1 MIVMVKRIW
10 QSLCKQ
16 KSGLVGLVI
25 ILLLIVI
32 AVLAPVLSP
41 ADPNLIVLT
50 DRLLPPGSV
59 SGSGYHLFGT
69 DSLGRDV
76 LSRMITGARVSL
88 LIGFCAALLSVCI
101 GTLLGLI
108 SGYYGGWFD
117 VVLMRL
123 ADIQLAFPFTLLALT
138 FIATLGGGLVQLILI
153 MGIFRWVNFARI
165 TRAEALSLRER
176 EFVQAAK
183 AIGFRSLP
191 VMLRHILP
199 NVIAP
204 VIVSASFVIAS
215 NILSE
220 TTLSFLGLGV
230 EASIPTWGSLL
241 AEGRDLLTEAWWIAT
256 LPGIAVMITVLGVN
270 LFGDWLRDFLD
281 PKMQ

>member
-1 MIVMVKRIW
+1 MRAKRVW
-10 QSLCKQ
+10 HSLCRQ
-16 KSGLVGLVI
+16 KSGLIGLII
-25 ILLLIVI
+25 ILLLIAI
-32 AVLAPVLSP
+32 ALLAPILAP
-41 ADPNLIVLT
+41 AEPNLIVLT

-59 SGSGYHLFGT
+59 SSSGYHLCGT

-76 LSRMITGARVSL
+76 LSRMIYGARVSL
-88 LIGFCAALLSVCI
+88 LIGFCAALLSMCI

-108 SGYYGGWFD
+108 SGYFGGCFD

-153 MGIFRWVNFARI
+153 MGVFRWVNFARI
-165 TRAEALSLRER
+165 TRAEVLSLRER
-176 EFVQAAK
+176 EFVQSAR
-183 AIGFRSLP
+183 AIGFHSFSI
-191 VMLRHILP
+191 MLRHILP

-204 VIVSASFVIAS
+204 IIVSASFVIAS

-256 LPGIAVMITVLGVN
+256 LPGITVMITVLGVN

>member
-1 MIVMVKRIW
+1 MMKRIW
-10 QSLCKQ
+10 HSLCKQ
-16 KSGLVGLVI
+16 KSGLIGVLI
-25 ILLLIVI
+25 ILLLVVVAI
-32 AVLAPVLSP
+32 LAPVIAP
-41 ADPNLIVLT
+41 TDPNHILLLE
-50 DRLLPPGSV
+50 RLLPPGST
-59 SGSGYHLFGT
+59 SGGVYHLLGT

-76 LSRMITGARVSL
+76 FSRMIYGTRVSL
-88 LIGFCAALLSVCI
+88 LVGFCAAALSVI
-101 GTLLGLI
+101 TGTLLGLI
-108 SGYYGGWFD
+108 SGYFGGWFD

-123 ADIQLAFPFTLLALT
+123 ADIQMAFPFTLLALT
-138 FIATLGGGLVQLILI
+138 FIATLGGGLIQLIMI

-176 EFVQAAK
+176 EFVQAARS
-183 AIGFRSLP
+183 IGFSNISI
-191 VMLRHILP
+191 VIRHILP
-199 NVIAP
+199 NVVAP
-204 VIVSASFVIAS
+204 IIVSASFVIAS

-241 AEGRDLLTEAWWIAT
+241 AEGRDLLTEAWWIAMF
-256 LPGIAVMITVLGVN
+256 PGLAVMITVLGVN

>member
-1 MIVMVKRIW
+1 MKQIW
-10 QSLCKQ
+10 YSLCKQ
-16 KSGLVGLVI
+16 KSGLVGVFI
-25 ILLLIVI
+25 ILLLVFVAIF
-32 AVLAPVLSP
+32 APLLTS
-41 ADPNLIVLT
+41 ADPNHIVLV
-50 DRLLPPGSV
+50 DRLLPPGST
-59 SGSGYHLFGT
+59 SDTGYHLLGT

-76 LSRMITGARVSL
+76 FSRLLYGSRVSL
-88 LIGFCAALLSVCI
+88 LTGFCAAAISVCF
-101 GTLLGLI
+101 GTFLGLV
-108 SGYYGGWFD
+108 SGYYRGWFD
-117 VVLMRL
+117 VILMRL

-165 TRAEALSLRER
+165 TRAEVLSLRER
-176 EFVQAAK
+176 EYVQSAH
-183 AIGFRSLP
+183 AIGFSNLYII
-191 VMLRHILP
+191 LRHVLP
-199 NVIAP
+199 NVVAP
-204 VIVSASFVIAS
+204 IIVSATFVIAS

-256 LPGIAVMITVLGVN
+256 IPGITVMITVLGVN

>member
-1 MIVMVKRIW
+1 MKRIW
-10 QSLCKQ
+10 YSLCKQ
-16 KSGLVGLVI
+16 KSGLVGIII
-25 ILLLIVI
+25 ILLLIFA
-32 AVLAPVLSP
+32 AVFAPLLTS
-41 ADPNLIVLT
+41 ADPNKIVLT
-50 DRLLPPGSV
+50 DRLLPPGST
-59 SGSGYHLFGT
+59 SDTGYHLCGT

-76 LSRMITGARVSL
+76 FARLLYGSRVSL
-88 LIGFCAALLSVCI
+88 LTGFCAAAISVCL
-101 GTLLGLI
+101 GTFLGLI
-108 SGYYGGWFD
+108 SGYFGGWFD
-117 VVLMRL
+117 IILMRL

-165 TRAEALSLRER
+165 TRAEVLSLRER
-176 EFVQAAK
+176 EFVQAAR
-183 AIGFRSLP
+183 AIGFGNLHI
-191 VMLRHILP
+191 MLKHVLP

-204 VIVSASFVIAS
+204 IIVSASFVIAS

-256 LPGIAVMITVLGVN
+256 LPGLTVMVTVLGVN

>member
-1 MIVMVKRIW
+1 MKRMW
-10 QSLCKQ
+10 FSLCKQ
-16 KSGLVGLVI
+16 KSGLVGIVI
-25 ILLLIVI
+25 ILLLVI
-32 AVLAPVLSP
+32 IALLAPLLAP
-41 ADPNLIVLT
+41 NDPNQIVLT
-50 DRLLPPGSV
+50 DRLLSPGST
-59 SGSGYHLFGT
+59 SANGHHLFGT

-76 LSRMITGARVSL
+76 LSRIIYGARVSL
-88 LIGFCAALLSVCI
+88 LIGFCAAILSVVV

-138 FIATLGGGLVQLILI
+138 FIATLGGGLAQLILI
-153 MGIFRWVNFARI
+153 MGIFRWVTFARI
-165 TRAEALSLRER
+165 TRAEVLSLRER
-176 EFVQAAK
+176 EFVQAAR
-183 AIGFRSLP
+183 AIGFKQFSII
-191 VMLRHILP
+191 VRHVLP

-204 VIVSASFVIAS
+204 IIVSASFVIAS

-256 LPGIAVMITVLGVN
+256 IPGLAVVFTVLGVN